1 MQSDSKETAV
11 FSIRWVIL
19 ASFCMTTVLVNFVS
33 KSFTVADEIYA
44 AYYGV
49 SLSEV
54 DLSALAVF
62 FGAGFCTPIFSWLF
76 FKRTIGLRVFLIT
89 GSVCLLVSYIFVLLS
104 IQFVQLYPLMV
115 VVNTLQGVAYLIHS
129 TVGPSFAVVWFP
141 NNEVSLAIAIDL
153 FSHNAGLVLGSI
165 LPPVFLKNPPTN
177 LVTNITADDFDA
189 LQEKWK
195 TETHKTL
202 LFFYIP
208 CAVVLFIL
216 ILIFIA
222 IGTDQPLK
230 PPTHAMLAK
239 RKTTDKTPTNSL
251 SQFFDAVKS
260 LHTDVNLVLCTFA
273 LNIIFYFSV
282 PIYLNITVIVE
293 SFNIQDLE
301 INLSND
307 VMGGILIVTYSVSNI
322 GFGFLSAK
330 LSSIWK
336 NFVRQAI
343 TGSFFAFLAFIGLTL
358 SFYYRMFYSFWVC
371 LVLYSFGARIFLIPM
386 LEVITRHTYPVDEVF
401 VNIWVTAYGTIT
413 GLILGEIGQSI
424 LLYIAPIGL
433 FIFMCVCVFIA
444 VVLALIMNPT
454 DKRKKIDLEYEME
467 ESCEDEESMPLVAKK

>member
-1 MQSDSKETAV
+1 M
-11 FSIRWVIL
+11 RWVIL
-19 ASFCMTTVLVNFVS
+19 ASFCMINVFVNFVS
-33 KSFTVADEIYA
+33 KSFAVANQIYA

-49 SLSEV
+49 SLAEL
-54 DLSALAVF
+54 DWSALAVF
-62 FGAGFCTPIFSWLF
+62 LGVGFCTPIFSWLF
-76 FKRTIGLRVFLIT
+76 FKRTIGFRVFLIT
-89 GSVCLLVSYIFVLLS
+89 GSVCLLISYVFVLLS
-104 IQFVQLYPLMV
+104 VQFVQLYPLMV

-153 FSHNAGLVLGSI
+153 FSHNVGIVLGSI

-177 LVTNITADDFDA
+177 LVTNITADNFDA

-208 CAVVLFIL
+208 CAVVLLIL
-216 ILIFIA
+216 ILVFIA

-239 RKTTDKTPTNSL
+239 RKMTDKTPTTNSL

-260 LHTDVNLVLCTFA
+260 LHTDVNLVLCTIA
-273 LNIIFYFSV
+273 LNIIFCLSIPLYLSV
-282 PIYLNITVIVE
+282 TIIVE

-307 VMGGILIVTYSVSNI
+307 VMGGILIVSYSVSNI

-330 LSSIWK
+330 LSSVWK
-336 NFVRQAI
+336 SFVRQAI

-401 VNIWVTAYGTIT
+401 VNIWVTANAAIT
-413 GLILGEIGQSI
+413 VLILSEIGRII

-444 VVLALIMNPT
+444 FVLALIMNPN
-454 DKRKKIDLEYEME
+454 DKRSKIDLGYKME
-467 ESCEDEESMPLVAKK
+467 KSCEDEESMPLVAKK